1 MPNTVDARPR
11 FMKVRKAAEY
21 LGIGRTS
28 LKDLIAAG
36 AFPGASKIGSHHLIP
51 IEDLDGYA
59 DRLIAAARA
68 NRERTA
74 VSRRYERAHSSAA
87 LNQRV
92 PGSSPGA
99 PTSNINRL

>member
-28 LKDLIAAG
+28 LKGLIAAG

-59 DRLIAAARA
+59 DRLVAAARA
-68 NRERTA
+68 NCERAA
-74 VSRRYERAHSSAA
+74 VSRESGRAHSSAD
-87 LNQRV
+87 
-92 PGSSPGA
+92 S
-99 PTSNINRL
+99 

>member
-1 MPNTVDARPR
+1 MPGTVDARPR

-68 NRERTA
+68 NRERTTL
-74 VSRRYERAHSSAA
+74 SRRYERAYSSDSKSAGPRFESLCA
-87 LNQRV
+87 HQ
-92 PGSSPGA
+92 
-99 PTSNINRL
+99 IKQ